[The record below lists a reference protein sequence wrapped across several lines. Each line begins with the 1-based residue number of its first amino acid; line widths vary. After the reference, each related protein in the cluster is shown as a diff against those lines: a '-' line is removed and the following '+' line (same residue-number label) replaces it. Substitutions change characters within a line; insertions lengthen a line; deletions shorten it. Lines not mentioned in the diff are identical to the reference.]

1 MKRIFIFCIIIAAVL
16 LVGFFW
22 WNNGLSPVNI
32 SDKSQVIFVV
42 NKGEGVREI
51 SNNLRSKNLIKD
63 PVVFFILIKKL
74 GIEKNIQA
82 GDFRLSPSMTAEEI
96 AENLTHGSL
105 DIWVTIPEGKR
116 AEEIA
121 EILRSSLATYDP
133 AWKQNLIE
141 NEGYLFPD
149 TYLIPK
155 DADIDLI
162 VSMFK
167 NNFETKYESIAPQ
180 DQNKLSKSEIIT
192 IASLI
197 EREARF
203 PEDRPLI
210 ASVIMNRLEL
220 SMPLQIDA
228 TIQYLLGYQLD
239 EKSWWKKSLT
249 IDDLKLDSSYNTYQN
264 TNLPPGPIS
273 NPGIDSIKAAINPA
287 NTDYLYYLSDSS
299 GHNHYSKTLAE
310 HNANIEKYG
319 L

>member
-1 MKRIFIFCIIIAAVL
+1 MKRILIFCII
-16 LVGFFW
+16 LVVILVAGLFW
-22 WNNGLSPVNI
+22 WNNGLSPTNK
-32 SDKSQVIFVV
+32 SNKSQVIFVV

-51 SNNLRSKNLIKD
+51 SNNLKDKKLIRD

-82 GDFRLSPSMTAEEI
+82 GDFRLSPSMSAEEV

-105 DIWVTIPEGKR
+105 DVWVTIPEGKR

-121 EILRSSLATYDP
+121 EILQSNLVTYKP
-133 AWKQNLIE
+133 TWKKILID

-155 DADIDLI
+155 DADINLI
-162 VSMFK
+162 ISMFK
-167 NNFETKYESIAPQ
+167 NNFETKYESITPQ
-180 DQNKLSKSEIIT
+180 NKIKLSKNKIIT

-197 EREARF
+197 EREAKY

-220 SMPLQIDA
+220 GMPLQIDA
-228 TIQYLLGYQLD
+228 TIQYILGYQLD

-249 IDDLKLDSSYNTYQN
+249 IEDLKLDSPYNTYIN
-264 TNLPPGPIS
+264 VGLPPGPIS
-273 NPGIDSIKAAINPA
+273 NPGLDSIKAVINPA
-287 NTDYLYYLSDSS
+287 STDYFYYLSDKS
-299 GHNHYSKTLAE
+299 GHNHYAKTISE
-310 HNANIEKYG
+310 HNANIQKYG